1 MSKTANEIVRA
12 DVNGDALMQQT
23 EWLAKRDA
31 VLVIAGQVSAVES
44 EGQLEHA
51 GKVQTDIA
59 NLVKEIERKRLDIT
73 RPLDDVK
80 KQIMAAEKDMTANL
94 NAELDRI
101 KRMNNAYATKK
112 MQEAQAEQR
121 RVDELNRQEQA
132 KAAELARKAQD
143 EADAKA
149 ASAQSIFG
157 AAAVTTAQVAA
168 RAPVV
173 PNVQYC
179 TTVEAP
185 RSSANTIRMEWKFEI
200 LDSAKVPRELCT
212 PDEKKIRAHLAY
224 QKSMG
229 VNIENLQVA
238 GLRLWQEANVC
249 AR

>member
-1 MSKTANEIVRA
+1 MSTTNEIVRA
-12 DVNGDALMQQT
+12 DVGGDALMKQT

-31 VLVIAGQVSAVES
+31 VLVLAGQVTAVES
-44 EGQLEHA
+44 EGDLERA
-51 GKVQTDIA
+51 GKIYTDVA
-59 NLVKEIERKRLDIT
+59 TLVKELEKKRLDIT

-80 KQIMAAEKDMTANL
+80 KQIMSAEKDMTAKL
-94 NAELDRI
+94 TSEQDRI

-121 RVDELNRQEQA
+121 RVDELNRIEQA
-132 KAAELARKAQD
+132 NAAELQRKAQE

-149 ASAQSIFG
+149 ATAQSIFG
-157 AAAVTTAQVAA
+157 AQAVTTAQVQAQ
-168 RAPVV
+168 APVV
-173 PNVQYC
+173 PQVQYC

-185 RSSANTIRMEWKFEI
+185 RASANTIRTEWKFEV
-200 LDSAKVPRELCT
+200 LDSEKVPRELCT
-212 PDEKKIRAHLAY
+212 VDEKKIRAHLTY

-229 VNIENLQVA
+229 ANIENLQIA

>member
-1 MSKTANEIVRA
+1 MSTTNEIVRA

-51 GKVQTDIA
+51 GRVQTDIA

-112 MQEAQAEQR
+112 ALEAQAEQR
-121 RVDELNRQEQA
+121 RVDELNRLEQA

-143 EADAKA
+143 EADVKA

-157 AAAVTTAQVAA
+157 AAAVTTAQVQAQ
-168 RAPVV
+168 APVV
-173 PNVQYC
+173 PQVQYC
-179 TTVEAP
+179 TTTRAP
-185 RSSANTIRMEWKFEI
+185 QASANTIRMEWKFEV
-200 LDSAKVPRELCT
+200 LDSEKVPRELCSV
-212 PDEKKIRAHLAY
+212 DEKKIRAHLTY

-238 GLRLWQEANVC
+238 GLRLWKEANVC

>member
-1 MSKTANEIVRA
+1 MSTANEIVRA
-12 DVNGDALMQQT
+12 SVNGDALMQQT
-23 EWLAKRDA
+23 EWLAKREV
-31 VLVIAGQVSAVES
+31 VLGLAGKVSAVET
-44 EGQLEHA
+44 EGQLEYA
-51 GKVQTDIA
+51 GRVQTDIA
-59 NLVKEIERKRLDIT
+59 NLVKEIEKKRLDIT

-80 KQIMAAEKDMTANL
+80 KQIMAAEKDMTAKL
-94 NAELDRI
+94 NAELERI

-132 KAAELARKAQD
+132 KAAELARKAQE

-149 ASAQSIFG
+149 ATAQSIFG
-157 AAAVTTAQVAA
+157 AAVVTAAQVQAQ
-168 RAPVV
+168 APVV
-173 PNVQYC
+173 PQMQYC

-185 RSSANTIRMEWKFEI
+185 KTSANTIRMEWKFEV
-200 LDSAKVPRELCT
+200 LDSEKVPRELCSV
-212 PDEKKIRAHLAY
+212 DEKKIRAHLTY

-229 VNIENLQVA
+229 ANIENLQIA